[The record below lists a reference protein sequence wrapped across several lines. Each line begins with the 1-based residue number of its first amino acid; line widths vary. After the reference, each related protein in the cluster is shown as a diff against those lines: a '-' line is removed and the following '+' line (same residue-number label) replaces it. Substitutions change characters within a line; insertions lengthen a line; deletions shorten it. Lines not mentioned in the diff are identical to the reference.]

1 MKYCQPEHKVSWC
14 ALRVYLDLRAVLLDQ
29 RVKAQGMLM
38 RHVGD
43 ASKLR
48 VTTMDRE
55 NHEASAKPNKSR
67 NPNPTKG
74 GKLGRAIAPIV
85 RA

>member
-1 MKYCQPEHKVSWC
+1 MCLEG
-14 ALRVYLDLRAVLLDQ
+14 LLGSEGCTFGSKGK
-29 RVKAQGMLM
+29 KAQGMLM

-55 NHEASAKPNKSR
+55 NHEASVNCCKAQTKPNKSR